1 MDSHVIAAALATE
14 RKCYAALT
22 EVMELTQDLSD
33 AVQRQDQVT
42 VQMFLSMRQEPINQ
56 LKEYRRLQR
65 KRCAS
70 LPEEESAALWKV
82 LTGKGADGTGQL
94 QSGREEVLLQQVDR
108 TREKGRLCQRK
119 FPCRRGTSAG
129 ESCVMTVM
137 ECWRWWRCTRGAL
150 PSCGYGRAHR

>member
-1 MDSHVIAAALATE
+1 MRENGMDSQVIAAALATE

-56 LKEYRRLQR
+56 LKEYRSLQR

-94 QSGREEVLLQQVDR
+94 QELEKVVGQNQSLLERIQQADR
-108 TREKGRLCQRK
+108 QVSVSLGGKK
-119 FPCRRGTSAG
+119 SFYSK
-129 ESCVMTVM
+129 
-137 ECWRWWRCTRGAL
+137 
-150 PSCGYGRAHR
+150 

>member
-1 MDSHVIAAALATE
+1 MDSQVTAAALATE

-56 LKEYRRLQR
+56 LKEYRSLQR

-94 QSGREEVLLQQVDR
+94 QELEKLVGQNQSLLERIQQADR
-108 TREKGRLCQRK
+108 QVSVSLG
-119 FPCRRGTSAG
+119 G
-129 ESCVMTVM
+129 EQSFY
-137 ECWRWWRCTRGAL
+137 
-150 PSCGYGRAHR
+150 SK

>member
-1 MDSHVIAAALATE
+1 MDNNVVAAALATE

-22 EVMELTQDLSD
+22 EIMELTRDLSD

-56 LKEYRRLQR
+56 LKEYRSLQR

-82 LTGKGADGTGQL
+82 LMGKGGDGTDQL
-94 QSGREEVLLQQVDR
+94 QELEKLVGQNQSLLERIQQVDR
-108 TREKGRLCQRK
+108 QVSVKLGGK
-119 FPCRRGTSAG
+119 KSFYSK
-129 ESCVMTVM
+129 
-137 ECWRWWRCTRGAL
+137 
-150 PSCGYGRAHR
+150 

>member
-56 LKEYRRLQR
+56 LKEYRSLQR

-94 QSGREEVLLQQVDR
+94 QDLEKVVGQNQSLLERIQQADR
-108 TREKGRLCQRK
+108 QVSVRLGGK
-119 FPCRRGTSAG
+119 KSFHSK
-129 ESCVMTVM
+129 
-137 ECWRWWRCTRGAL
+137 
-150 PSCGYGRAHR
+150 

>member
-94 QSGREEVLLQQVDR
+94 QDLEKVVGQNQSLLERIQQADR
-108 TREKGRLCQRK
+108 QVSVSLGGKK
-119 FPCRRGTSAG
+119 SFYSK
-129 ESCVMTVM
+129 
-137 ECWRWWRCTRGAL
+137 
-150 PSCGYGRAHR
+150 

>member
-1 MDSHVIAAALATE
+1 MRENGMDSQVIAAALATE

-42 VQMFLSMRQEPINQ
+42 VQMFLSIRQEPINQ
-56 LKEYRRLQR
+56 LKEYRSLQR

-94 QSGREEVLLQQVDR
+94 QDLEKVVGQNQSLLERIQQADR
-108 TREKGRLCQRK
+108 QVSVSLGGKK
-119 FPCRRGTSAG
+119 SFYSK
-129 ESCVMTVM
+129 
-137 ECWRWWRCTRGAL
+137 
-150 PSCGYGRAHR
+150 

>member
-1 MDSHVIAAALATE
+1 MDSQVIAAALATE

-56 LKEYRRLQR
+56 LKEYRSLQR

-94 QSGREEVLLQQVDR
+94 QDLEKVVGQNQSLLERIQQADR
-108 TREKGRLCQRK
+108 QVSVSLGGKKSFYSQ
-119 FPCRRGTSAG
+119 
-129 ESCVMTVM
+129 
-137 ECWRWWRCTRGAL
+137 
-150 PSCGYGRAHR
+150 

>member
-56 LKEYRRLQR
+56 LKEYRSLQR

-94 QSGREEVLLQQVDR
+94 QELEKLVGQNQSLLERIQQADR
-108 TREKGRLCQRK
+108 QVSVSLGGKK
-119 FPCRRGTSAG
+119 SFYSK
-129 ESCVMTVM
+129 
-137 ECWRWWRCTRGAL
+137 
-150 PSCGYGRAHR
+150 

>member
-1 MDSHVIAAALATE
+1 MDSQVIAAALATE

-56 LKEYRRLQR
+56 LKEYRSLQR

-94 QSGREEVLLQQVDR
+94 QDLEKVVGQNQSLLEQIQQADR
-108 TREKGRLCQRK
+108 QVSVSLGGKK
-119 FPCRRGTSAG
+119 SFYSK
-129 ESCVMTVM
+129 
-137 ECWRWWRCTRGAL
+137 
-150 PSCGYGRAHR
+150 

>member
-22 EVMELTQDLSD
+22 EIMELTRDLSD

-56 LKEYRRLQR
+56 LKEYRSLQR

-82 LTGKGADGTGQL
+82 LTGKGGDGTDQL
-94 QSGREEVLLQQVDR
+94 QELEKLVGQNQSLLERIQQVDR
-108 TREKGRLCQRK
+108 QVSVKLGGK
-119 FPCRRGTSAG
+119 KSFYSK
-129 ESCVMTVM
+129 
-137 ECWRWWRCTRGAL
+137 
-150 PSCGYGRAHR
+150 

>member
-1 MDSHVIAAALATE
+1 MDSQVIAAALATE

-94 QSGREEVLLQQVDR
+94 QDLEKVVGQNQSLLERIQQADR
-108 TREKGRLCQRK
+108 QVSVRLGGK
-119 FPCRRGTSAG
+119 KSFYSK
-129 ESCVMTVM
+129 
-137 ECWRWWRCTRGAL
+137 
-150 PSCGYGRAHR
+150 